1 MVLRSMPAS
10 RKRKL
15 SVPSTS
21 KSGKPAAKPNA
32 NMRKLAGCKYR
43 RSASRQVR
51 TVAGGVLLGVTD
63 GAGSDICGL
72 SAAQDTTGHS
82 GVVRQPLTFAHALPH
97 LTCSKSAVFVMI
109 CKPCA

>member
-21 KSGKPAAKPNA
+21 KSGKPAAKPSA
-32 NMRKLAGCKYR
+32 SMRKLAGCKYR

-51 TVAGGVLLGVTD
+51 TVAGGALSVGAAER
-63 GAGSDICGL
+63 AGSDICGL
-72 SAAQDTTGHS
+72 STAARSAAVPAVAGDICSRIARRQGGKNPLHS
-82 GVVRQPLTFAHALPH
+82 L
-97 LTCSKSAVFVMI
+97 
-109 CKPCA
+109 